1 MSLAVD
7 AHGVVAR
14 RGQRV
19 VIDGA
24 DFTVPAAAVTA
35 VIGPNGSGKSTLLYL
50 IAGLLQPSAGSHLT
64 VLDGPA
70 GSQRERVSLVLQST
84 DVSARLPVTVR
95 EVVAMGR
102 YARRGM
108 LGWSRPGDRDADR
121 RAVDDA
127 MERLEVD
134 TLANRQV
141 NELSG
146 GQRQRVF
153 VAQGLAQQAQLLLLD
168 EPVTGLDMVS
178 RQRILE
184 VTRDEAD
191 RGTSVVMT
199 THDLNEAAD
208 ADHVLLLTG
217 GRVVQGPP
225 DAVLVTDVLREAYG
239 GRLLVM
245 EADRTVVV
253 DDPHHHGT
261 PSSGGASSGG
271 PWRRDVEHS
280 GGDDGHDHSH

>member
-1 MSLAVD
+1 MVL
-7 AHGVVAR
+7 
-14 RGQRV
+14 
-19 VIDGA
+19 DGA

-50 IAGLLQPSAGSHLT
+50 IAGLLEPVAGSHLT
-64 VLDGPA
+64 VLDASA
-70 GSQRERVSLVLQST
+70 GSERNRVSLVLQST
-84 DVSARLPVTVR
+84 EVSARLPVTVR

-102 YARRGM
+102 FARRGL
-108 LGWSRPGDRDADR
+108 LGWSRATDRDADR

-127 MERLEVD
+127 MARLEVD
-134 TLANRQV
+134 QLANQQV

-153 VAQGLAQQAQLLLLD
+153 VAQGLAQQADLLLLD

-178 RQRILE
+178 RQRILD
-184 VTRDEAD
+184 VARREAD
-191 RGTSVVMT
+191 GGTAVVMT
-199 THDLNEAAD
+199 THDLNEAAE

-225 DAVLVTDVLREAYG
+225 AVVLVPDVLREAYG

-245 EADRTVVV
+245 ESDRTVVV
-253 DDPHHHGT
+253 DDPHHHE
-261 PSSGGASSGG
+261 ASPPGG
-271 PWRRDVEHS
+271 PWRRDTEHT
-280 GGDDGHDHSH
+280 GGDGGHGHAH

>member
-7 AHGVVAR
+7 ARGVVAR
-14 RGQRV
+14 RGQRMV
-19 VIDGA
+19 LDGA

-50 IAGLLQPSAGSHLT
+50 IAGLLQPAAGSHLT
-64 VLDGPA
+64 VLDGSA
-70 GSQRERVSLVLQST
+70 GSERNRVSLVLQST
-84 DVSARLPVTVR
+84 EVSARLPVTVR

-108 LGWSRPGDRDADR
+108 LGWSRTADRDADR

-127 MERLEVD
+127 MVRLEVD
-134 TLANRQV
+134 PLANQQV

-153 VAQGLAQQAQLLLLD
+153 VAQGLAQQADLLLLD

-178 RQRILE
+178 RQRILD
-184 VTRDEAD
+184 VARSEAD
-191 RGTSVVMT
+191 RGTAVVMT
-199 THDLNEAAD
+199 THDLNEAAE

-225 DAVLVTDVLREAYG
+225 AAVLVPDVLREAYG

-245 EADRTVVV
+245 DSDRTVVV
-253 DDPHHHGT
+253 DDPHHHE
-261 PSSGGASSGG
+261 ASPPGG
-271 PWRRDVEHS
+271 PWRRDSEHT
-280 GGDDGHDHSH
+280 GGDGGHGHSH

>member
-1 MSLAVD
+1 MALAVD

-19 VIDGA
+19 VIDDA
-24 DFTVPAAAVTA
+24 AFTVPPSAVTA

-50 IAGLLQPSAGSHLT
+50 IAGLLHPAAGSHLT
-64 VLDGPA
+64 VLDAPA
-70 GSQRERVSLVLQST
+70 GSQRDRVALVLQST

-102 YARRGM
+102 YARRGI
-108 LGWSRPGDRDADR
+108 LGRSRPGERDVDRQ
-121 RAVDDA
+121 AVDVA
-127 MERLEVD
+127 MTRLEVEP
-134 TLANRQV
+134 LASSQI

-153 VAQGLAQQAQLLLLD
+153 VAQGLAQQADLLLLD

-184 VTRDEAD
+184 VARNEAE
-191 RGTSVVMT
+191 RGVAVVMT
-199 THDLNEAAD
+199 THDLNEAAE

-217 GRVVQGPP
+217 GKVVQGPP
-225 DAVLVTDVLREAYG
+225 GDVLVPDVLREAYS

-245 EADRTVVV
+245 ESDRTVVV
-253 DDPHHHGT
+253 DDPHHHEARA
-261 PSSGGASSGG
+261 PAG
-271 PWRRDVEHS
+271 PWRRDSDHAA
-280 GGDDGHDHSH
+280 GDGGHDHHH